1 MQITRRTVLA
11 GAAAAPALAA
21 LSTNQAVA
29 ASPAR
34 TVSPAR
40 TDKSS
45 ASLQV
50 GVGISDVTG
59 PVAEVGMMGYSSF
72 DQRAEGLHQRMR
84 ARAFIFESGGSRV
97 AYVCVDNCMIF
108 QSVHGR
114 GPAPTGREVR

>member
-45 ASLQV
+45 SLQV
-50 GVGISDVTG
+50 
-59 PVAEVGMMGYSSF
+59 A
-72 DQRAEGLHQRMR
+72 
-84 ARAFIFESGGSRV
+84 SGSP
-97 AYVCVDNCMIF
+97 M
-108 QSVHGR
+108 
-114 GPAPTGREVR
+114 